1 MSKKIKITP
10 ASVIIGVIGA
20 VLISASSFY
29 TVLKFGALPWPTVMV
44 TLISIMALNFF
55 KKTDSKEITVTH
67 TIMSA
72 GSMVAGGVAFT
83 MPGYLILGG
92 KLENINKTLLFV
104 TILLGSVLGCV
115 LSFIFRK
122 KMIEEENLE
131 FPIGEAAYNLVN
143 SDNTKKDGL
152 FVGLGV
158 LFSTVVSV
166 LRDINFTKGK
176 SPIIPTLIST
186 KNGFLSFY
194 VSPLLVGIGYILGFL
209 NTFIWFLGGA
219 LVHFIAQP
227 LAISKNIK
235 DFDLMKNSFG
245 MGIVVGI
252 GFGVIVKL
260 IFSQL
265 KKEKKSTSIFSK
277 KLFTYF
283 LITVL
288 LITFIYK
295 LPIILAFVLLV
306 ICILCT
312 IIAGYSTGKTGVNPM
327 EIYAIITILIISF
340 LGKLKFLN
348 FAFSTKFSTLLLFF
362 LACIVA
368 VACGLAGD
376 ILNDFKSGYKTKT
389 NPKEQFLGEL
399 IGAVVSSVVITW
411 LFFVFFNIYKNI
423 GPKEN
428 SELIVLQA
436 SIVASIINGIPFI
449 QFFFTGLLIGFA
461 LYMLNF
467 PVLTFGIGIYVPFYL
482 TLPVFLGGL
491 LNLIFGKISTKFS
504 QKFMMFSNGLMSGEA
519 IIGVIISLIAYYFI
533 LFR

>member
-44 TLISIMALNFF
+44 TLISIIALNFF

-122 KMIEEENLE
+122 KMIEEEKLE

-295 LPIILAFVLLV
+295 LPIFLALVLLV

-389 NPKEQFLGEL
+389 DPKEQFLGEL

-519 IIGVIISLIAYYFI
+519 IIGVIISLIAYYFL